1 MSGEDVLARVTQ
13 VVTDELEPQRDEDVW
28 AMLDRQPDRYH
39 PKTGELV
46 SEGRAKPTKA
56 YVKLV
61 MEQDHRLQAQFRHNE
76 FTGLVE
82 INGDACSDVAETGI
96 ACFLSQVYDLD
107 MATPTVAEL
116 IRWRATRLRYN
127 PMVDYLRQLQWDGTE
142 RLSTWLSTYLGAA
155 QTDLNAHIGVKWA
168 ISAVARVMRP
178 GCKVDTVL
186 ILTGP
191 QGARKS
197 SAFRVLA
204 GVENFSDSTVDLRS
218 KDAYAMLQGKWVVE
232 FAELDNVRRREATA
246 VKAFLTSAIDRYR
259 PAYGRNPIEWKRQ
272 CVIVG
277 TTNEATFLSDAT
289 GSRRFWPVEVG
300 AVDLDRLDDIRHQI
314 WAEAVVR
321 YDQGQ
326 PWWLDDVTE
335 QARAEE
341 SERFATDDPWLEVIA
356 AHLSG
361 RQETTVRAVLAEAV
375 KMDIEKMNRASEMRV
390 ASLLGQLGWT
400 KSGRKRIAGRLVVP
414 WQAPTAPPATDN
426 DTGAVLRG

>member
-1 MSGEDVLARVTQ
+1 MAAGEDVLARVTQ
-13 VVTDELEPQRDEDVW
+13 IVTDGEEPQRDEDVW
-28 AMLDRQPDRYH
+28 AMLDRHPDRYH

-56 YVKLV
+56 NVKLV
-61 MEQDHRLQAQFRHNE
+61 LEQDERLQTRFRHNE

-82 INGDACSDVAETGI
+82 IDGEASSDVAETDI

-107 MATPTVAEL
+107 MATATVAEL
-116 IRWRATRLRYN
+116 IRWRAARLPFN
-127 PMVDYLRQLQWDGTE
+127 PVADYLRGLRWDGAE
-142 RLSTWLSTYLGAA
+142 RLSTWLTVYLGAA
-155 QTDLNAHIGVKWA
+155 ETNLNAHIGVKWA

-186 ILTGP
+186 ILAGP

-204 GVENFSDSTVDLRS
+204 GVEHFSDSTVDLRS
-218 KDAYAMLQGKWVVE
+218 KDAYGILQGKWLVE

-259 PAYGRNPIEWKRQ
+259 PAYGRNTIEWKRQ

-277 TTNEATFLSDAT
+277 TTNEATFLSDST

-300 AVDLDRLDDIRHQI
+300 VIDLDELAAVRDQL

-321 YDQGQ
+321 FDQGQ
-326 PWWLDDVTE
+326 PWWLDEVTE
-335 QARAEE
+335 RARAEE
-341 SERFATDDPWLEVIA
+341 AQRFASEDPWLEAIA
-356 AHLSG
+356 GYLADRS
-361 RQETTVRAVLAEAV
+361 ETTVHLVLSEAL
-375 KMDIEKMNRASEMRV
+375 KMDLDRMNRSSEMRV
-390 ASLLGQLGWT
+390 ASLMGQLGWT
-400 KSGRKRIAGRLVVP
+400 KARRRRVGGKLVVP
-414 WQAPTAPPATDN
+414 WTAHAPSPSSP
-426 DTGAVLRG
+426 GAHEAAG